1 MIEVYQLTPEQAEQ
15 LRGVNYVT
23 DMTFNPIEDANGNW
37 VISNEEVSSTT
48 IDWVKQLPKIEYI
61 PKESLHLL

>member
-1 MIEVYQLTPEQAEQ
+1 MIYVYQLTQEQAQE
-15 LRGVNYVT
+15 LTGVQYVP

-37 VISNEEVSSTT
+37 VISGEEVNLTS

-61 PKESLHLL
+61 PKQIDLAT

>member
-15 LRGVNYVT
+15 LQGVQYVA
-23 DMTFNPIEDANGNW
+23 DMTFNPIQDANNNW
-37 VISNEEVSSTT
+37 IISSEEVSSTT

-61 PKESLHLL
+61 PKETLPL

>member
-15 LRGVNYVT
+15 LRGVHYVT
-23 DMTFNPIEDANGNW
+23 DMTFNPIRDANGNW

>member
-15 LRGVNYVT
+15 LQGVQYTT
-23 DMTFNPIEDANGNW
+23 DMTFNPIQDANDTW
-37 VISNEEVSSTT
+37 IISSEEVSSTT

-61 PKESLHLL
+61 PKETLPL